1 MGFGGCE
8 GVDVDYRLL
17 IGYGFKGQN
26 DLYFTQYASL
36 VPAGVL

>member
-1 MGFGGCE
+1 MIDDDD
-8 GVDVDYRLL
+8 DVIDYFLGYL
-17 IGYGFKGQN
+17 GYGFKGQN